1 MFTTAGSIRKA
12 TNVSPF
18 RRRKLLAGAG
28 GAALA
33 LALFLPSAAWADD
46 YVVTSEAE
54 LQAALTVIAG
64 NADPN
69 PRIVLGASF
78 SVSTAT
84 FTLPNKPVTIDTQGF
99 VLTGPNTGPG
109 MLIAG
114 PSGSNTLVLAGNFSG
129 NAGATS
135 GALSLTGTGIVTSS
149 ATIRGNSVSN
159 AGQDPGIA
167 LSLNGTGT
175 FVNNG
180 TIAAGDSI
188 SYAHSLT
195 GDNSGVAVSINT
207 GGTLINNSL
216 IQGSNGQSGSDGF
229 AIYSRNIGQTSFII
243 NNGTI
248 RGGSNSDPAFTGG
261 AAIRGIGSSLL
272 TLTNAGTIEGGNGAA
287 AIQSFNQA
295 WSVKIINTGTIR
307 AGAGSTDAIRMDT
320 NGGTRLYLELWATS
334 NIEGNVTASVSGTE
348 VLGFGGATD
357 ASFDISQVS
366 PTGKYRNFDTSDKFE
381 KNGASTWTLTGTN
394 AMLMDWTINQGT
406 LQVGDGGAASVAFR
420 QLVDNGIL
428 VFNSSAANT
437 VSSFI
442 SGIGSIVQSGSGTTT
457 LVANTNTYSGGTTI
471 TGGKLSI
478 SSNGALGDVSG
489 ALTIDGGTLQWTGA
503 SGSIARTLN
512 WGASGGGFEIT
523 TAGSNLTIGQLVGG
537 GALVKSGVGVLT
549 LVGDN
554 SYTGVTTIASGTL
567 NIGNGGTTGSV
578 LGDIIDNGTLA
589 FNRTDAFT
597 YAGSITGTGGLSKPN
612 TGALTLTGQNNYG
625 SGTTISGGQLLIA
638 GGGTTTS
645 GGATSINVN
654 TVVPAILGV
663 DGAGSAFS
671 TTAITGAANLN
682 RTMTVS
688 VTNGGHLT
696 TTTGDISLRASTV
709 SAASTNTA
717 ELLVDGAGSRAD
729 VAGGLVL
736 AGSSVTNGKL
746 TIGAGGSLRT
756 AGASTIGFATG
767 NTRGVPTA
775 TITGAGSNWISTSS
789 LVMSNG
795 DFTLSQGGAA
805 SFSAATFGTATLPA
819 KLTISDA
826 NSSFTTTSGDLVIGS
841 GAGTGELVL
850 SNGASVT
857 LAGSLVLADA
867 GTATGILS
875 IGAAEGENG
884 VAAGAFTA
892 PAVTLGSAT
901 SRLSFNHTDSD
912 YLFSAAISGA
922 GVINQVQGVTNLT
935 GNSNGFAGTVNV
947 SNSTGNGSTL
957 RVNGTLGNAASLVN
971 VSNGGRLGGAGTIG
985 GNVVVTDGIL
995 APGNSPGTLTIAGD
1009 LSLGNNSLLDYE
1021 FGHSDVV
1028 GGPLNDLTQV
1038 GGNLT
1043 LDGTIDVTVT
1053 PGGEFGVGV
1062 YRVLSYGGSLTD
1074 NGLNIGTVPA
1084 GGIVVAQTSVAGQ
1097 VNLVNYAGA
1106 ALNFWDGNGARGDS
1120 VITGGT
1126 GVWQAGGGND
1136 NWTLDTGAANSA
1148 YTDGNFAIFMAA
1160 PGTVTVDAGLGAV
1173 NASGMQF
1180 ASSGYLV
1187 TGDGIGLVAPQS
1199 IVRVGDGTAAG
1210 AGYTATIA
1218 SALGGSGQ
1226 LVKTDLGT
1234 LVLTGV
1240 NSYTG
1245 GTAING
1251 GVLQVASD
1259 ASLGDAAG
1267 GLSFSNG
1274 TLRVAGD
1281 MTSNRGVVLAGAGAV
1296 TTTAGSDWVLT
1307 GNVGGAGALTISTD
1321 NTVTLT
1327 GDVAHT
1333 GGTTITGTGS
1343 LLIGNGGTSGTIAG
1357 SIVNNANIQFN
1368 RADASTFAGSITGSG
1383 NFSKLG
1389 AGQLNL
1395 SSNSTWTGSAL
1406 IQQGELRIANGNSVT
1421 AANQT
1426 GVTNGGTLTV
1436 SGTGSTFTTGFI
1448 NVSGSGNG
1456 VSTINVENGGVL
1468 RTTLGGLALRSG
1480 PPAPAAAANLNITGA
1495 GSLADLLGPLTVAS
1509 SAGTSIGNVTISG
1522 GGALRSAGANLVGA
1536 AVGNVTVP
1544 TLTITGTSSNWT
1556 STGTLAMTN
1565 GDFSLLDGGAASF
1578 TSAVIGSATTRPAAL
1593 LVSGP
1598 ASVFTTSGDLT
1609 VGTGAGTG
1617 VLTLAEGGSIAVGG
1631 VFTLAD
1637 NAGATGVLNIGGAEG
1652 AAAAAA
1658 GLFGPGSLNLGST
1671 TSRINFNHTDPAYT
1685 FAALLSGTGSL
1696 NQTAGT
1702 TILSGANSYGGVT
1715 NVTGGTLLINGDQSA
1730 ATGLTTVA
1738 AAGTLGGTGIIGGG
1752 VDLAGT
1758 LAAGSN
1764 GVGTLT
1770 IGGDLNLASSAHLAF
1785 ELGQAYAVGGTLNDL
1800 VNVSGS
1806 LVLDGTVDVTTSTGG
1821 SFDVGIYRIL
1831 NYAGSLTNNG
1841 LVIGAQPAGADT
1853 FVQTSVAGQVNL
1865 VNIGGLTLNFWD
1877 GAAGPKFDGA
1887 IAGGNGV
1894 WQAHAGNDNWTELSG
1909 ALNAG
1914 FSDGAIAIFT
1924 ANAGTVTVDNSQGA
1938 VTASGMQFATNGYA
1952 ITGDAVTL
1960 TGTQAVIRVGD
1971 GTAAGAGYTATIASA
1986 LTGASQLVKTDLG
1999 TLVLT
2004 GANSYAGGT
2013 RIEGGTLQIGNGG
2026 SITGDVVNNAA
2037 LAVNRTGTLAL
2048 DGAISGS
2055 GTLTQSGGGTLIL
2068 NGVNSYSGG
2077 TTITGSSILQISS
2090 DANLGATTGL
2100 LALQGGTLRAGASFT
2115 SNRAITLG
2123 SGTSNQIDVQGFDVT
2138 LGGVIGNGAGNMT
2151 GNFLD
2156 KLGTG
2161 TLTLAGVNSYSNRT
2175 LIAAGTLAL
2184 AGAGTIGAGNLI
2196 VGAGTVFDISQVN
2209 TGARVI
2215 QLNSGAAGTI
2225 ALGSKVLTLGATL
2238 SFSDWSGSIADG
2250 GIAGG
2255 TGGSVV
2261 IQAPSGAVRF
2271 YTAQSYSGG
2280 TTVNGG
2286 TLALI
2291 GNGALYAGGAVAVST
2306 GAAFDISG
2314 VTGPGT
2320 VVGDLSG
2327 AGAIA
2332 LGGNVL
2338 SFGTANSTSFAGTIS
2353 GSGGLVKSGTG
2364 TVTLSGANSYT
2375 GTTSVTGG
2383 TLLVNGNQSAATG
2396 LTSIGSGATLGG
2408 SGILGGD
2415 VLIADGGTLAPGNS
2429 PGTLTINGGL
2439 TLSVGSALAYE
2450 FGAANA
2456 VGSPLNDLVNV
2467 GGNLV
2472 LDGTINV
2479 AVSAGGAFDIG
2490 LYRIA
2495 NYGGTLT
2502 DNGLAIGT
2510 TPAGAELSVQTAIA
2524 GQVNLVNTGSAVLN
2538 FWDGAAGPKF
2548 DGAIA
2553 GGSGVWQATGADN
2566 WTDVSGAVNSAFDN
2580 GAVAIFAGTAGT
2592 VTVDNSQG
2600 AVTAAGLQFAAT
2612 GTYVIQ
2618 GGALTLTGPQSVI
2631 RVGDGSAAGNGF
2643 IADIQSVIVGNTQL
2657 VKADI
2662 GRLIL
2667 GGTNTYTGGTAINGG
2682 VLQIASDANLGAASG
2697 GLSFNGGT
2705 LNTTAN
2711 ISSARAVAL
2720 AGQGVF
2726 STDTGTTLALTGAI
2740 SGTGSLGKTGAGTL
2754 VLGGTGSFTGGA
2766 QVVQGTLLVNGN
2778 YAAANGTTSIAA
2790 GATLGG
2796 IGTLGGNV
2804 TLNGTLAPGAG
2815 GAGTLTIGGNLSI
2828 AQGATLGYE
2837 FGSANVAGGALND
2850 LVNVGGN
2857 LVLDGTINVSQTTGG
2872 LFSAGVY
2879 RVFNYGGALTDNGLT
2894 LGALPAG
2901 SNVAVQTSIA
2911 GQVNLVNFAG
2921 LTLNFWDGAAGPKNN
2936 GAINGG
2942 TGAWQGSTG
2951 NDNWADASGA
2961 VNAPYSNGAFA
2972 VFGGTAGTVT
2982 VDNGL
2987 GQVAASG
2994 MQFTVGGYTVTG
3006 GAILLTGAQAVI
3018 RVGDGSTAGAGY
3030 TATINAALTGASQ
3043 LVKTDAGTLVLGGTN
3058 SYTGGT
3064 LVTGGT
3070 VQIASDANLGAAAG
3084 GVTLDGGTLATT
3096 ASLASARNLVLQGA
3110 GTVSTATGTSFTLSG
3125 LLSGMANLTK
3135 AGAGTLVLGGTS
3147 TGYAGTTRVAAGTLA
3162 VAGALGGTVNVD
3174 AAGRL
3179 EGTGTVGVV
3188 NNAGTIAPGL
3198 SGVGTLTL
3206 TGNYTGANGTLEIEA
3221 ELGGDGARADRLVV
3235 GGATAGTTLV
3245 KVTNVG
3251 GTGAPTIEGIK
3262 IVDVAGASNGVFTL
3276 DGDYVFEG
3284 APALIAGAYGYRLYK
3299 NGVSTPTDGDW
3310 YLRSSLLSPVAP
3322 PATPLYQPGVPVYE
3336 AYGQTLATLNT
3347 IGTMQERVG
3356 NRRWSAGSD
3365 GISGIWGRMESARS
3379 RPNAVQST
3387 SLSDVNVDSWTVEL
3401 GADQVVSTRSDGA
3414 TLVVGLLGG
3423 YGEARANIAS
3433 PFGNGSIKTQ
3443 GYSVGATL
3451 SWFGPQGFYV
3461 DGRAQFT
3468 WFDSK
3473 LKSTILGKLADSNNG
3488 TGQAYSVEVGKRS
3501 PLSGSLS
3508 VTPQIQMAYSTVGFD
3523 RFTDPNGA
3531 TISSRLGDSLKT
3543 RWGISLDR
3551 QDDRSHIYGV
3561 VNLSY
3566 EWLDG
3571 TVTEVSGTPIAR
3583 SNERL
3588 WSELGLGG
3596 SVAVGRVT
3604 LFSELSANT
3613 AIHDFAKSYSLKGV
3627 GGLRLA
3633 F

>member
-1 MFTTAGSIRKA
+1 MITNAKPGHEIDHAAAG
-12 TNVSPF
+12 

-33 LALFLPSAAWADD
+33 LSLLFPGAAWADD
-46 YVVTSEAE
+46 YVVNSEAE
-54 LQAALTVIAG
+54 LQAALATIAG
-64 NADPN
+64 NSDNA
-69 PRIVLGASF
+69 PRIVLGSSF

-99 VLTGPNTGPG
+99 VLTGPTTGPG
-109 MLIAG
+109 TLIAG
-114 PSGSNTLVLAGNFSG
+114 PSGTNTLVLAGNFAG
-129 NAGATS
+129 NNGVTS
-135 GALSLTGTGIVTSS
+135 GTLSLTGTGTVTSS
-149 ATIRGNSVSN
+149 ATIRGSTVNS
-159 AGQDPGIA
+159 AGQEPGIA
-167 LSLNGTGT
+167 LSLNDTGT

-180 TIAAGDSI
+180 TIIAGDSI
-188 SYAHSLT
+188 SYTHFTT
-195 GDNSGVAVSINT
+195 GGNAGVAVSINT

-216 IQGSNGQSGSDGF
+216 IQGSSGQSGSDGF

-248 RGGSNSDPAFTGG
+248 RGGSNSDPAFAGG

-287 AIQSFNQA
+287 AIQSFDQA

-348 VLGFGGATD
+348 VLGFGGPTD

-366 PTGKYRNFDTSDKFE
+366 PTGKYRNFNTSDKFE
-381 KNGASTWTLTGTN
+381 KNGTSTWTLTGTN

-420 QLVDNGIL
+420 QVTNNSAL

-437 VSSFI
+437 VSSSI
-442 SGIGSIVQSGSGTTT
+442 SGTGSIRQSGSGTTT
-457 LVANTNTYSGGTTI
+457 LLANSTYSGGTTI
-471 TGGKLSI
+471 TGGTLSVA
-478 SSNGALGDVSG
+478 SNGALGDVSG
-489 ALTIDGGTLQWTGA
+489 ALTINGGALQWTGA
-503 SGSIARTLN
+503 SGSIARTIN

-523 TAGSNLTIGQLVGG
+523 TVGSNLTIGGPLLGG
-537 GALVKSGVGVLT
+537 GALVKSGAGVLT

-554 SYTGVTTIASGTL
+554 TYTGGTTIASGTL

-578 LGDIIDNGTLA
+578 LGNILNNSTVA

-597 YAGSITGTGGLSKPN
+597 YAGSITGTGGVAKPN

-625 SGTTISGGQLLIA
+625 SGTTISGGQFLIA
-638 GGGTTTS
+638 GGGTTIS

-654 TVVPAILGV
+654 TAVPVILGI

-717 ELLVDGAGSRAD
+717 ELIVDGAGSRAD

-736 AGSSVTNGKL
+736 ANSGVTNGKL
-746 TIGAGGSLRT
+746 TISGGGALRT
-756 AGASTIGFATG
+756 AGTSIIGFATG
-767 NTRGVPTA
+767 NTRGVPSA
-775 TITGAGSNWISTSS
+775 TISGAGSNWTSTNS

-795 DFTLSQGGAA
+795 DFILSQGGTA
-805 SFSAATFGTATLPA
+805 SFASATFGTATLPA
-819 KLTISDA
+819 TLIVSGAGSTLA
-826 NSSFTTTSGDLVIGS
+826 TTGGDLVIGS

-850 SNGASVT
+850 SNGGAVD

-875 IGAAEGENG
+875 IGGAEGQ
-884 VAAGAFTA
+884 AAAATGAFTA
-892 PAVTLGSAT
+892 PTVTLGSGT
-901 SRLSFNHTDSD
+901 SRLNFNHTDSD

-922 GVINQVQGVTNLT
+922 GAINQVAGTTNLT
-935 GNSNGFAGTVNV
+935 GASGAFAGVANV
-947 SNSTGNGSTL
+947 TGGTL
-957 RVNGTLGNAASLVN
+957 RVNGTLGNAASVVN
-971 VSNGGRLGGAGTIG
+971 VLNGGRLGGAGTIG
-985 GNVVVTDGIL
+985 GSVIVADGTI
-995 APGNSPGTLTIAGD
+995 APGNSPGTLTIAGN
-1009 LSLGNNSLLDYE
+1009 LTLGTNSLLDYE
-1021 FGHSDVV
+1021 FGQSDVV
-1028 GGPLNDLTQV
+1028 GGPMNDLIEV
-1038 GGNLT
+1038 GGDLR
-1043 LDGTIDVTVT
+1043 LDGTINVTVT

-1062 YRVLSYGGSLTD
+1062 YRVLSYGGTLD
-1074 NGLNIGTVPA
+1074 DQGLALGTTP
-1084 GGIVVAQTSVAGQ
+1084 GGIVQVQTAVGGQ

-1106 ALNFWDGNGARGDS
+1106 ALNFWDGNGARGDGT
-1120 VITGGT
+1120 ITGGT
-1126 GVWQAGGGND
+1126 GVWQAATGND
-1136 NWTLDTGAANSA
+1136 NWTLFDGSINSP
-1148 YTDGNFAIFMAA
+1148 YTDGNFAIFMGAA
-1160 PGTVTVDAGLGAV
+1160 GTVTVDNSLGAI

-1180 ASSGYLV
+1180 ARSGYV
-1187 TGDGIGLVAPQS
+1187 ITGGTIGLVAPQS
-1199 IVRVGDGTAAG
+1199 IIRVGDGTAAG
-1210 AGYTATIA
+1210 AGYSATIA

-1234 LVLTGV
+1234 LVLTGA
-1240 NSYTG
+1240 NSYAG

-1259 ASLGDAAG
+1259 ANLGDAAG
-1267 GLSFSNG
+1267 GLSFNNG
-1274 TLRVAGD
+1274 TLRIAGD
-1281 MTSNRGVVLAGAGAV
+1281 MTSNRDVVLAGAATV
-1296 TTTAGSDWVLT
+1296 TTTAGSDWVL
-1307 GNVGGAGALTISTD
+1307 GGDIGGTGALTINTS

-1327 GDVAHT
+1327 GDATHS
-1333 GGTTITGTGS
+1333 GGTTITGIGT

-1357 SIVNNANIQFN
+1357 NIVNNANIRFD
-1368 RADASTFAGSITGSG
+1368 RADASSYAGSISGSG
-1383 NFSKLG
+1383 SFSKAG

-1395 SSNSTWTGSAL
+1395 TGSSNWAGSAQ
-1406 IQQGELRIANGNSVT
+1406 IQQGELRIASGNTVT

-1426 GVTNGGTLTV
+1426 SLSNGGTLTV
-1436 SGTGSTFTTGFI
+1436 SGIGSTFTTGFI
-1448 NVSGSGNG
+1448 TASGTSGAA
-1456 VSTINVENGGVL
+1456 STINVENGGVL
-1468 RTTLGGLALRSG
+1468 RTTVSGLALRSG
-1480 PPAPAAAANLNITGA
+1480 PAAPLAAANLNVTGA
-1495 GSLADLLGPLTVAS
+1495 GSLADLLGPLAIAS
-1509 SAGTSIGNVTISG
+1509 SGGTSIANVTISG
-1522 GGALRSAGANLVGA
+1522 GGTLRSTGANQMGA
-1536 AVGNVTVP
+1536 AVGNVTAP
-1544 TLTITGTSSNWT
+1544 TLTITGAGSNWT

-1565 GDFSLLDGGAASF
+1565 GSFSLLNGGAASF
-1578 TSAVIGSATTRPAAL
+1578 ASAVIGSATTRPAAL

-1609 VGTGAGTG
+1609 IGTGTGTG
-1617 VLTLAEGGSIAVGG
+1617 VLTLADGGSIAVGG
-1631 VFTLAD
+1631 TFTLAD
-1637 NAGATGVLNIGGAEG
+1637 NAGATGVLNIGGAEA

-1658 GLFGPGSLNLGST
+1658 GLFTLPALDLGSA
-1671 TSRINFNHTDPAYT
+1671 TSRINFNHTNPAYA
-1685 FAALLSGTGSL
+1685 FAALISGAGSL
-1696 NQTAGT
+1696 NQTTGT
-1702 TILSGANSYGGVT
+1702 TILSAANSYSGAT

-1730 ATGLTTVA
+1730 ATGLTTVGA
-1738 AAGTLGGTGIIGGG
+1738 NGTLGGTGIIGGN
-1752 VDLAGT
+1752 VDMSAGGT

-1770 IGGDLNLASSAHLAF
+1770 INGNLTLGAGSHLGF
-1785 ELGQAYAVGGTLNDL
+1785 ELGQAYTVGGPLNDL
-1800 VNVSGS
+1800 VDVGGN
-1806 LVLDGTVDVTTSTGG
+1806 LTLDGTVDVTTSAGG
-1821 SFDVGIYRIL
+1821 SFDVGIYRLL
-1831 NYAGSLTNNG
+1831 NYAGALTNNG
-1841 LVIGAQPAGADT
+1841 LVVGTQPAGAEA

-1887 IAGGNGV
+1887 IAGGTGI
-1894 WQAHAGNDNWTELSG
+1894 WQAHTGNDNWTDLSG

-1924 ANAGTVTVDNSQGA
+1924 GTAGTVTVDNSLGA
-1938 VTASGMQFATNGYA
+1938 VTVSGMQFATNGYA

-1960 TGTQAVIRVGD
+1960 TGAQAVIRVGD

-2004 GANSYAGGT
+2004 GANAYTGGT

-2037 LAVNRTGTLAL
+2037 LVVNRTGTLTL
-2048 DGAISGS
+2048 GGAISGS
-2055 GTLTQSGGGTLIL
+2055 GTLTQTGGGTLIL
-2068 NGVNSYSGG
+2068 GGVNSYAGG
-2077 TTITGSSILQISS
+2077 TTVTGASIVQVSS
-2090 DANLGATTGL
+2090 DANLGAAAGV
-2100 LALQGGTLRAGASFT
+2100 LALQGGTFQAGASF
-2115 SNRAITLG
+2115 SSGRAITLG
-2123 SGTSNQIDVQGFDVT
+2123 SATSNRIDTQGFDVT
-2138 LGGVIGNGAGNMT
+2138 LSGVIGNGAGNMS

-2156 KLGTG
+2156 KIGTG
-2161 TLTLAGVNSYSNRT
+2161 TLTLTGVNSYSNRT

-2184 AGAGTIGAGNLI
+2184 AGNGTIGAGNLI
-2196 VGAGTVFDISQVN
+2196 VGAGTVFDISQTN
-2209 TGARVI
+2209 AGARVI

-2250 GIAGG
+2250 GIGGG

-2271 YTAQSYSGG
+2271 LEAQSYTGG

-2286 TLALI
+2286 TLALV
-2291 GNGALYAGGAVAVST
+2291 GNGALYAGGAVTVNAGTV
-2306 GAAFDISG
+2306 FDISG
-2314 VTGPGT
+2314 LTGSGT
-2320 VVGDLSG
+2320 TIGDLSG
-2327 AGAIA
+2327 AGAVA
-2332 LGGNVL
+2332 LGGKTL
-2338 SFGTANSTSFAGTIS
+2338 RFGTANGTSFTGTIA

-2364 TVTLSGANSYT
+2364 SFTLTGANSYT
-2375 GTTSVTGG
+2375 GTTSVTAG
-2383 TLLVNGNQSAATG
+2383 TLLVNGDQSAATG
-2396 LTSIGSGATLGG
+2396 LTTVASGATLGG

-2415 VLIADGGTLAPGNS
+2415 VLIADGGTLSPGNS

-2439 TLSVGSALAYE
+2439 TLSAGSTLAYE
-2450 FGAANA
+2450 FGAANS

-2479 AVSAGGAFDIG
+2479 SVSAGGAFDIG

-2502 DNGLAIGT
+2502 NNGLAIGT
-2510 TPAGAELSVQTAIA
+2510 MPAGAELSVQTSIA

-2538 FWDGAAGPKF
+2538 FWDGNTGPKF

-2553 GGSGVWQATGADN
+2553 GGGGIWRATGTDN

-2580 GAVAIFAGTAGT
+2580 GAIAIFAGAVGN
-2592 VTVDNSQG
+2592 VTIDNSQG
-2600 AVTAAGLQFAAT
+2600 AVTAAGLQFAAH
-2612 GTYVIQ
+2612 GDYVIQ
-2618 GGALTLTGPQSVI
+2618 GGTLTLTGPQSVI
-2631 RVGDGSAAGNGF
+2631 RVGDGSVAGIGYSAN
-2643 IADIQSVIVGNTQL
+2643 IQSVIAGNTQL
-2657 VKADI
+2657 VKTDI

-2667 GGTNTYTGGTAINGG
+2667 AGANSYTGGTAINGG
-2682 VLQIASDANLGAASG
+2682 VLEIASDANLGAASG

-2705 LNTTAN
+2705 LNTTAD
-2711 ISSARAVAL
+2711 IGSARAVTL
-2720 AGQGVF
+2720 DGQGVLA
-2726 STDTGTTLALTGAI
+2726 TDAGTTLTLSGAITGA
-2740 SGTGSLGKTGAGTL
+2740 GNLAKTGTGTL
-2754 VLGGTGSFTGGA
+2754 VLGGTGSFTGGT
-2766 QVVQGTLLVNGN
+2766 QVAQGTLLVNGN
-2778 YAAANGTTSIAA
+2778 FAATTGVTTVAA

-2796 IGTLGGNV
+2796 TGTIGGNV
-2804 TLNGTLAPGAG
+2804 TLNGTLSPGAG
-2815 GAGTLTIGGNLSI
+2815 GAGTLTIGGNLAI
-2828 AQGATLGYE
+2828 AQGATLAYE

-2857 LVLDGTINVSQTTGG
+2857 LVLDGTINVSVPAGG
-2872 LFSAGVY
+2872 AFSAGIY
-2879 RVFNYGGALTDNGLT
+2879 RVFNYGGTLTDNGLT

-2901 SNVAVQTSIA
+2901 SNVAVQTSVA

-2936 GAINGG
+2936 GSINGG
-2942 TGAWQGSTG
+2942 TGIWQNGTG

-2961 VNAPYSNGAFA
+2961 INAAYSDGAFA

-2982 VDNGL
+2982 VDNGP

-2994 MQFTVGGYTVTG
+2994 MQFAVGGYTVTG
-3006 GAILLTGAQAVI
+3006 GSIALAGAQAVI

-3070 VQIASDANLGAAAG
+3070 VQIASDANLGAASG
-3084 GVTLDGGTLATT
+3084 GLTLDGGTLVTT
-3096 ASLASARNLVLQGA
+3096 ATLASTRNLVLQGA
-3110 GTVSTATGTSFTLSG
+3110 GTLSTATGTSFTLG
-3125 LLSGMANLTK
+3125 GVLSGTGNLTK
-3135 AGAGTLVLGGTS
+3135 AGTGTLVLGGAS
-3147 TGYAGTTRVAAGTLA
+3147 AGYAGIARVSAGTLA
-3162 VAGALGGTVNVD
+3162 VTGVLGGSVNVD

-3179 EGTGTVGVV
+3179 EGTGTVGNVT
-3188 NNAGTIAPGL
+3188 NSGTIAPGL

-3206 TGNYTGANGTLEIEA
+3206 TGTYTGAKGTLEIEA
-3221 ELGGDGARADRLVV
+3221 ELGGDGARADQLVV

-3245 KVTNVG
+3245 KVTNLG
-3251 GTGAPTIEGIK
+3251 GTGAPTVEGIK

-3276 DGDYVFEG
+3276 EGDYVFEG

-3299 NGVSTPTDGDW
+3299 NGVANPADGDW
-3310 YLRSSLLSPVAP
+3310 YLRSALLSPVAP

-3336 AYGQTLATLNT
+3336 AYGQTLATLNA

-3356 NRRWSAGSD
+3356 NRRWSSGSD

-3387 SLSDVNVDSWTVEL
+3387 SLSDVNVDSWKVEL
-3401 GADQVVSTRSDGA
+3401 GVDRAVSTRGDGS
-3414 TLVVGLLGG
+3414 TLVVGVLGS

-3433 PFGNGSIKTQ
+3433 PFGNGSIKTR
-3443 GYSVGATL
+3443 GYGAGATL

-3461 DGRAQFT
+3461 DSRAQFT

-3473 LKSTILGKLADSNNG
+3473 LKSSVLGKLADGNDG

-3501 PLSGSLS
+3501 PLSSKLS
-3508 VTPQIQMAYSTVGFD
+3508 VTPQIQMTYSTVGFD

-3531 TISSRLGDSLKT
+3531 EVSSRLGDSLKT

-3551 QDDRSHIYGV
+3551 QDAGSHLYAV
-3561 VNLSY
+3561 ANLSY

-3571 TVTEVSGTPIAR
+3571 TVTQVSGTPIAR

-3588 WSELGLGG
+3588 WGEFGLGG
-3596 SVAVGRVT
+3596 SVQLGRVT
-3604 LFSELSANT
+3604 LYSQVSADT
-3613 AIHDFAKSYSLKGV
+3613 ALRDFGKSYSLKGT

>member
-1 MFTTAGSIRKA
+1 MFTTAGSICKA
-12 TNVSPF
+12 SNVSPA

-28 GAALA
+28 GAALT

-99 VLTGPNTGPG
+99 VLTGPTSGQG
-109 MLIAG
+109 TLIAG
-114 PSGSNTLVLAGNFSG
+114 PSGSNTLVLAGNFGG
-129 NAGATS
+129 NNGITS
-135 GALSLTGTGIVTSS
+135 GTLSLNGTGTVTST
-149 ATIRGNSVSN
+149 ATIRGSSMGS

-180 TIAAGDSI
+180 SILAGDSI
-188 SYAHSLT
+188 SYTLTPT
-195 GDNSGVAVSINT
+195 GDNSGTAVSILS
-207 GGTLINNSL
+207 GGTLINNNL

-229 AIYSRNIGQTSFII
+229 AVYSRNIGQTSFII

-261 AAIRGIGSSLL
+261 AAIRGFGSSLL

-287 AIQSFNQA
+287 AIQAFDQA

-307 AGAGSTDAIRMDT
+307 AGAGGTDAIRMDT

-334 NIEGNVTASVSGTE
+334 NIEGNVVASVSGTE
-348 VLGFGGATD
+348 VLGFGGPTD

-366 PTGKYRNFDTSDKFE
+366 PTGKYRNFTSTDRYE
-381 KNGASTWTLTGTN
+381 KNGTSTWTLTGTN
-394 AMLMDWTINQGT
+394 AMAMDWTISQGT
-406 LQVGDGGAASVAFR
+406 LRVGDGGAASVAFR
-420 QLVDNGIL
+420 QVVNDGTLI
-428 VFNSSAANT
+428 FNSSIANS
-437 VSSFI
+437 VSGAL
-442 SGIGSIVQSGSGTTT
+442 SGTGSIRQIGTGTTT
-457 LVANTNTYSGGTTI
+457 LVGNTNTYSGGTLI
-471 TGGKLSI
+471 TAGTLSVASDGG
-478 SSNGALGDVSG
+478 LGDVSG
-489 ALTIDGGTLQWTGA
+489 ALTIDGGVLQWTGT
-503 SGSIARTLN
+503 GSIARTIN
-512 WGASGGGFEIT
+512 WGTNGGGFEIT
-523 TAGSNLTIGQLVGG
+523 AGAGLTIAQPLLAG
-537 GALVKSGVGVLT
+537 GALVKSGSGGLT
-549 LVGDN
+549 LLGDN
-554 SYTGVTTIASGTL
+554 TYTGGTTIAAGAL

-578 LGDIIDNGTLA
+578 LGNIVNNGALS
-589 FNRTDAFT
+589 FSRSDDYS
-597 YAGSITGTGGLSKPN
+597 YAGAITGTGTLTKNGL
-612 TGALTLTGQNNYG
+612 GGLTLTGQSSYGGNTSISTGQFLVAAGGTVVSGGLTAMTNNSATLAVDGTG
-625 SGTTISGGQLLIA
+625 SSFSTASLNVAGSNASRVMAVNLSNGGHLALTAGGLTLRTVLGTARLNIDGAGSLFDMTGGLSLATAATGGGAVTISGG
-638 GGGTTTS
+638 GT
-645 GGATSINVN
+645 
-654 TVVPAILGV
+654 
-663 DGAGSAFS
+663 
-671 TTAITGAANLN
+671 
-682 RTMTVS
+682 
-688 VTNGGHLT
+688 
-696 TTTGDISLRASTV
+696 
-709 SAASTNTA
+709 
-717 ELLVDGAGSRAD
+717 
-729 VAGGLVL
+729 
-736 AGSSVTNGKL
+736 
-746 TIGAGGSLRT
+746 LRT
-756 AGASTIGFATG
+756 ASASTMGAATG
-767 NTRGVPTA
+767 NVQNGGARLLDV
-775 TITGAGSNWISTSS
+775 TITGAGSNWTSTSS
-789 LVMSNG
+789 LLATNG
-795 DFTLSQGGAA
+795 NFTLAQGGAA
-805 SFSAATFGTATLPA
+805 SFTNATFGTVSSSSRA
-819 KLTISDA
+819 KLSISGA

-850 SNGASVT
+850 SDGASVN
-857 LAGSLVLADA
+857 LAGSLVLADSA
-867 GTATGILS
+867 TATGVLS
-875 IGAAEGENG
+875 IGAAEGQNG

-892 PAVTLGSAT
+892 PAVILGSAT
-901 SRLSFNHTDSD
+901 SRLSFNHTAGD

-922 GVINQVQGVTNLT
+922 GVINQLEGTTNLT
-935 GNSNGFAGTVNV
+935 GNSSAFAGTVNV

-957 RVNGTLGNAASLVN
+957 RVNGTLGNATSLVN

-1053 PGGEFGVGV
+1053 PGGEFGIGV

-1120 VITGGT
+1120 VITGGN

-1234 LVLTGV
+1234 LVLTGA
-1240 NSYTG
+1240 NSYAG

-1251 GVLQVASD
+1251 GTLQVASD

-1281 MTSNRGVVLAGAGAV
+1281 MTSNRGMVLAGAGTV
-1296 TTTAGSDWVLT
+1296 TTSAGSDWVLT
-1307 GNVGGAGALTISTD
+1307 GDVGGAGALTISTD

-1406 IQQGELRIANGNSVT
+1406 IQNGELRVASGNSVT

-1426 GVTNGGTLTV
+1426 GITNGGTLTV
-1436 SGTGSTFTTGFI
+1436 SGVGSTFTTGFV
-1448 NVSGSGNG
+1448 NVTGSGNG

-1522 GGALRSAGANLVGA
+1522 GGALRSTGANLVGA
-1536 AVGNVTVP
+1536 AVGNVIVP
-1544 TLTITGTSSNWT
+1544 TLTITGTGSNWT

-1565 GDFSLLDGGAASF
+1565 GNFSLLDGGAASF
-1578 TSAVIGSATTRPAAL
+1578 TSAVIGSATTRPAAM

-1617 VLTLAEGGSIAVGG
+1617 VLTLADGGSIAVGG
-1631 VFTLAD
+1631 TFTLAD
-1637 NAGATGVLNIGGAEG
+1637 NAGATGVLNIGGGEG
-1652 AAAAAA
+1652 AAAAAV
-1658 GLFGPGSLNLGST
+1658 GLFGPGALNLGST
-1671 TSRINFNHTDPAYT
+1671 TSRINFNHTDPAYA
-1685 FAALLSGTGSL
+1685 FATLLSGTGSL

-1702 TILSGANSYGGVT
+1702 TILSGANGYSGVT

-1730 ATGLTTVA
+1730 ATGLTTVG

-1770 IGGDLNLASSAHLAF
+1770 INGDLNLASSAHLAF
-1785 ELGQAYAVGGTLNDL
+1785 ELGQAYTVGGPLNDL
-1800 VNVSGS
+1800 VNVGGN
-1806 LVLDGTVDVTTSTGG
+1806 LVLDGTVDVATSTGG

-1831 NYAGSLTNNG
+1831 NYTGSLTNNG
-1841 LVIGAQPAGADT
+1841 LVIGSQPAGADT

-1894 WQAHAGNDNWTELSG
+1894 WQAHSGNDNWTELSG

-1971 GTAAGAGYTATIASA
+1971 GTAAGASYTATIASA

-2004 GANSYAGGT
+2004 GANNYAGGT

-2068 NGVNSYSGG
+2068 NGVNSYAGG

-2123 SGTSNQIDVQGFDVT
+2123 SGTSNRIDVQGFDVT

-2161 TLTLAGVNSYSNRT
+2161 TLTLTGVNSYSNRT

-2184 AGAGTIGAGNLI
+2184 SGAGTIGAGNLI
-2196 VGAGTVFDISQVN
+2196 VGAGTVFDISQAN

-2225 ALGSKVLTLGATL
+2225 ALGAKVLTLGATL

-2291 GNGALYAGGAVAVST
+2291 GDGALYAGGAVAVNT

-2320 VVGDLSG
+2320 VIGDLSG

-2353 GSGGLVKSGTG
+2353 GSGGLVKSGGG
-2364 TVTLSGANSYT
+2364 TITFSGANSYT

-2396 LTSIGSGATLGG
+2396 FTSIGSGATLGG

-2439 TLSVGSALAYE
+2439 TLSTGSTLAYE

-2495 NYGGTLT
+2495 NYGGALT
-2502 DNGLAIGT
+2502 DNGLVIGT
-2510 TPAGAELSVQTAIA
+2510 IPAGAELSVQTAIA

-2548 DGAIA
+2548 DGVIA

-2566 WTDVSGAVNSAFDN
+2566 WTDVSGAVNAAFDN

-2592 VTVDNSQG
+2592 VTIDNSQG

-2612 GTYVIQ
+2612 GSYVIQ
-2618 GGALTLTGPQSVI
+2618 GGAMTLTGPQSVI

-2643 IADIQSVIVGNTQL
+2643 IADIQSVIAGNTQL
-2657 VKADI
+2657 VKTDI

-2667 GGTNTYTGGTAINGG
+2667 GGTNIYTGGTAINGG

-2705 LNTTAN
+2705 LNTTTN

-2726 STDTGTTLALTGAI
+2726 STDAGTTLTLTGAI
-2740 SGTGSLGKTGAGTL
+2740 TGTGNLGKTGTGTL
-2754 VLGGTGSFTGGA
+2754 ALGGTGSFTGGI
-2766 QVVQGTLLVNGN
+2766 QVAQGTLLVNGN
-2778 YAAANGTTSIAA
+2778 YAAATGTTSIAA
-2790 GATLGG
+2790 GVTLGG
-2796 IGTLGGNV
+2796 TGTLGGNV
-2804 TLNGTLAPGAG
+2804 TLNGTLTPGAG

-2837 FGSANVAGGALND
+2837 FGSANVAGGTLND

-2857 LVLDGTINVSQTTGG
+2857 LVLDGTINASQTAGG

-2879 RVFNYGGALTDNGLT
+2879 RVFNYGGTLTDNGLT

-2942 TGAWQGSTG
+2942 TGTWQGSTG

-2994 MQFTVGGYTVTG
+2994 MQFTVGGYTVAG

-3064 LVTGGT
+3064 LITGGT
-3070 VQIASDANLGAAAG
+3070 VQIVSDANLGAASG
-3084 GVTLDGGTLATT
+3084 GVTLDGGTLATNAT
-3096 ASLASARNLVLQGA
+3096 LASARNLVLQGA

-3125 LLSGMANLTK
+3125 LLSGAGNLTK

-3162 VAGALGGTVNVD
+3162 VTGALGGTVNVD

-3188 NNAGTIAPGL
+3188 TNAGTIAPGL

-3245 KVTNVG
+3245 KVTNLG
-3251 GTGAPTIEGIK
+3251 GTGAPTVEGIK

-3284 APALIAGAYGYRLYK
+3284 APALIAGAYGYRLYQ

-3365 GISGIWGRMESARS
+3365 GTSGIWGRMESARS

-3387 SLSDVNVDSWTVEL
+3387 SLSGVNVDSWTVEL
-3401 GADQVVSTRSDGA
+3401 GVDRTVSTRSDGS

-3443 GYSVGATL
+3443 GYSAGATL
-3451 SWFGPQGFYV
+3451 SWFGPEGFYV
-3461 DGRAQFT
+3461 DSRAQFT

-3473 LKSTILGKLADSNNG
+3473 LKSTVLGKLADSNNG

-3551 QDDRSHIYGV
+3551 QDARSHIYGV